1 MRFITSLLLSTV
13 LFSPNLMADDFIL
26 IPGIQAGPVTATT
39 TEAELISLLGAEQVK
54 RDVMALGEGEEAE
67 VTSLFPG
74 DKEKELQILWDIP
87 FTKPLVVNVSGTAW
101 KTKEGVMLGIS
112 LKDLEKINQSSF
124 ELSGYGWDYEGSVL
138 NYGSGLLS
146 KYDNTLLVR
155 FNDADAAQRI
165 SESEFATI
173 LGDNSFSSDNE
184 ILQKMNPIITDM
196 NISFTQPE

>member
-1 MRFITSLLLSTV
+1 MRFITSLLLSTA
-13 LFSPNLMADDFIL
+13 LFSANLMADDFIL
-26 IPGIQAGPVTATT
+26 IPGVQAGPVTATT
-39 TEAELISLLGAEQVK
+39 TEAELISQLGADQVK

-74 DKEKELQILWDIP
+74 NKEKELQILWDIP
-87 FTKPLVVNVSGTAW
+87 FTKPLVVNVIGTAW

-112 LKDLEKINQSSF
+112 LKDLEKINQASF

-155 FNDADAAQRI
+155 FNDGDAAQRV
-165 SESEFATI
+165 SEAEFATI
-173 LGDNSFSSDNE
+173 LGDNSFSSNNE
-184 ILQKMNPIITDM
+184 ILQKMNPVITDM

>member
-87 FTKPLVVNVSGTAW
+87 FTKPLVVNVIGTAW

-155 FNDADAAQRI
+155 FNDADAAQRV

-196 NISFTQPE
+196 NISFIQPE

>member
-74 DKEKELQILWDIP
+74 NKEKELQILWDIP
-87 FTKPLVVNVSGTAW
+87 FTKPLVVNVIGTAW
-101 KTKEGVMLGIS
+101 KTKEGVILGIS

-155 FNDADAAQRI
+155 FNDADAAQRV

-173 LGDNSFSSDNE
+173 LGDNSFSSDNQ